1 MIKNFSA
8 AIFFLLAPA
17 LILTAEEL
25 YDLKKSQSAT
35 INKIISNE
43 KSESRKKELVDII
56 NYIDTT
62 YGELHEKLAR
72 GEKIT
77 IYFGPAH
84 GKDHTGEWRGITTNR
99 IGVTGLPEE
108 YYSIKYSRKLYDL
121 LKKNRFIEIAA
132 KPEYRSVLEGKS
144 DSYHYMKFRD
154 VMRNAR
160 ASNSFMVIEMHMN
173 NVAIFNKAD
182 GLVNMPGIHMAR
194 DSNGRK
200 MIVNIKSTNSGFLT
214 LYNKFDASDFSRQY
228 AVNIRQ
234 SLVKKGY
241 IPNGWEYGAVADDRF
256 TYYLNFPISLIY
268 ECGFISD
275 PEEEKKLLDE
285 DYMDGM
291 IKSQYEMF
299 LKTFND
305 MFGVDISGNE
315 LKITEKDYS
324 DNIELLKLARI
335 AIFYIQ
341 NAETDQ
347 ANIAV
352 RAMKKNYYHGA
363 NKGVIDYYS
372 SIMNK
377 INNSE
382 RHYHK
387 GSRYNKRKK
396 YSRARKSFIYAK
408 NNLNRNEIYSAYRH
422 KYNAAIYG
430 NRKRYYNDNISQ
442 VTTKDSYY
450 RKQKGI
456 LNESSVVA
464 VKSRLNKP
472 FILIIRK
479 NQTLDDA
486 VTDALS
492 PDSKDLSVITGSMK
506 NFYVH
511 SYKKVKKY
519 SKKKKRYVRVW
530 KKSSSKFTFDYGIY
544 IVTLD
549 KNRRVVKAERVSS
562 VYLNPERYQNQQ
574 YLKNSYFAETERQ
587 KDF

>member
-291 IKSQYEMF
+291 IKSQYEML

-450 RKQKGI
+450 RKQKDI

>member
-450 RKQKGI
+450 RKQKDI

>member
-43 KSESRKKELVDII
+43 KNESRKKELVDII